1 MSKTKFE
8 YSTDEWGNTVVMLK
22 GAPNGVSAKI
32 VADSI
37 APTGQRL
44 TTPQER
50 FWRPVLA
57 ERNTATIQ
65 KKNSAS
71 SRAIPLEKMLERF
84 KEDPA
89 LPLRWPAEQKGMQ
102 GGTDLEGDDLT
113 MAREMWDDVRHYV
126 LDRVVEYMDELDGKY
141 GEAEAKQHRLH
152 KGHIN
157 RLLEFGQWHV
167 DTVTATGWENWFDQ
181 RCTPLAMPEIAA
193 VAECV
198 REAMRISD
206 PEEIEEGGWHL
217 PYIHNEDREWAA
229 YKDPNR
235 VLGASSYP
243 TLTKISAARVAR
255 TSYLTM
261 DGKRDY
267 EDDIRLYRDV
277 LIRGPH
283 WSPLE
288 QVATPDPWNVQ
299 TRPYKFVDALEQ
311 AQEFSTTHLPRV
323 GPFPGWRTL
332 RTEVEV
338 AMGVITYR

>member
-1 MSKTKFE
+1 MKFE
-8 YSTDEWGNTVVMLK
+8 YSTDEWGNQVVTLK
-22 GAPNGVSAKI
+22 GHRDGASAKV

-37 APTGQRL
+37 SPTGHRL

-71 SRAIPLEKMLERF
+71 SRAIPLEKMMERF
-84 KEDPA
+84 KSDPA
-89 LPLRWPAEQKGMQ
+89 NPISWPAEQKGMQ
-102 GGTDLEGDDLT
+102 GGADLKGQDLLMAASMWGDIKYYILTRIEEYVDDLN
-113 MAREMWDDVRHYV
+113 A
-126 LDRVVEYMDELDGKY
+126 KY
-141 GEAEAKQHRLH
+141 GEEAKQHRLH

-167 DTVTATGWENWFDQ
+167 DTVTATGWENWFEQ

-198 REAMRISD
+198 REAMRISE
-206 PEEIEEGGWHL
+206 PTELGEGQWHL
-217 PYIHNEDREWAA
+217 PYIRNEDHEEAEKRFGGNPQCWHW
-229 YKDPNR
+229 
-235 VLGASSYP
+235 
-243 TLTKISAARVAR
+243 LTRISAARVAR

-267 EDDIRLYRDV
+267 EDDIRLYSDV
-277 LIRGPH
+277 LIAGPH

-288 QVATPDPWNVQ
+288 QVATPDPWNTQ
-299 TRPYKFVDALEQ
+299 TRPYV
-311 AQEFSTTHLPRV
+311 FSDVLGRTQRFEVGHLPRV

-332 RTEVEV
+332 RTEVETE
-338 AMGVITYR
+338 MGVVTYR

>member
-1 MSKTKFE
+1 MKFE
-8 YSTDEWGNTVVMLK
+8 YATDEWGNTIVTLK
-22 GAPNGVSAKI
+22 GQPKGASAKI
-32 VADSI
+32 VCDSI
-37 APTGQRL
+37 SPTGQRL

-71 SRAIPLEKMLERF
+71 SRAIPLEKMLDRF
-84 KEDPA
+84 EHDPA
-89 LPLRWPAEQKGMQ
+89 NPISWPGEQKGMQ
-102 GGTDLEGDDLT
+102 GGADLKGEDLMMAAGMWGDVRNYVVNRIDEYVTDLDL
-113 MAREMWDDVRHYV
+113 
-126 LDRVVEYMDELDGKY
+126 KY
-141 GEAEAKQHRLH
+141 GEEAKWHRLH

-167 DTVTATGWENWFDQ
+167 DTVTATGWENWFEQ

-193 VAECV
+193 VAECT
-198 REAMRISD
+198 REAMRISE
-206 PEEIEEGGWHL
+206 PIEIGEGQWHL
-217 PYIHNEDREWAA
+217 PYIRDEDREWAA
-229 YKDPNR
+229 YKDPSR
-235 VLGASSYP
+235 TLGASANW
-243 TLTKISAARVAR
+243 TLARISAARVAR

-267 EDDIRLYRDV
+267 EDDIRLYNDV
-277 LIRGPH
+277 LIKGPH

-299 TRPYKFVDALEQ
+299 SRPYKFVDVNGE
-311 AQEFSTTHLPRV
+311 AQEFPVTHLPRV

-332 RTEVEV
+332 RTEVEC
-338 AMGVITYR
+338 AMGVVTYR